1 LDQAVTRVTMD
12 ISPLHIGLMLLASGA
27 AGLVDAIVGGGGLI
41 ILPSLFG
48 LFPQAVPATLLGTN
62 KAASIW
68 GTAWSAWQYA
78 RRVKLP
84 EARLAVA
91 TVLAAAGSLTGAW
104 LATRVPAAHFRI
116 ALPLILSA
124 VWLYTWWRK
133 DLGHAHAP
141 HLSPRAEGLR
151 ASALGLTI
159 GLYDGIFGPGTGS
172 FFVFGLVRLLGW
184 DFVHASAAAK
194 RMNFAT
200 NVAALA
206 VFIPQGHV
214 IWALALPMAV
224 ANVAGS
230 TVGTKLALK
239 HGTGFVRVAFLI
251 VVGALVCKTA
261 WDAWLRWLG

>member
-1 LDQAVTRVTMD
+1 MPLDVSALD
-12 ISPLHIGLMLLASGA
+12 LGLMLLASCA

-41 ILPSLFG
+41 IVPSLFG
-48 LFPQAVPATLLGTN
+48 LFPQAIPATLLGTN

-68 GTAWSAWQYA
+68 GTGWAAWQYA
-78 RRVKLP
+78 KRVKLP
-84 EARLAVA
+84 EGRLAVA
-91 TVLAAAGSLTGAW
+91 TLLAAAGALGGAW
-104 LATRVPAAHFRI
+104 LATRVPAAHFRA
-116 ALPLILSA
+116 ALPLLLSA

-133 DLGHAHAP
+133 DLGRAHTP
-141 HLSPRAEGLR
+141 EHPPLAEALR
-151 ASALGLTI
+151 ASSLGLLV

-194 RMNFAT
+194 RLNFAT

-206 VFIPQGHV
+206 IFIPQGHV
-214 IWALALPMAV
+214 VWALSLPMAV

-230 TVGTKLALK
+230 TVGTRLALK
-239 HGTGFVRVAFLI
+239 HGTGFVRGAFLV

-261 WDAWLRWLG
+261 WDAWLRA

>member
-1 LDQAVTRVTMD
+1 MD
-12 ISPLHIGLMLLASGA
+12 FTLTQLGLMLLASGA

-41 ILPSLFG
+41 IVPALFG

-68 GTAWSAWQYA
+68 GTGWSAWQFA
-78 RRVKLP
+78 RRVRLP
-84 EARLAVA
+84 EARLAGA
-91 TVLAAAGSLTGAW
+91 TLAAVAGGLLGAW
-104 LATRVPAAHFRI
+104 LATRVPAARFRA
-116 ALPLILSA
+116 ALPVLLSA

-141 HLSPRAEGLR
+141 RHAPLAEGLW
-151 ASALGLTI
+151 ACTLGGVI

-172 FFVFGLVRLLGW
+172 FFVFGFVRLLGW

-194 RMNFAT
+194 RLNFAT

-206 VFIPQGHV
+206 IFIPQGHV
-214 IWALALPMAV
+214 VWALSLPMAA
-224 ANVAGS
+224 ANVLGS
-230 TVGTKLALK
+230 SVGTRLALK
-239 HGTGFVRVAFLI
+239 HGAGFVRWAFLI

-261 WDAWLRWLG
+261 WTALHP